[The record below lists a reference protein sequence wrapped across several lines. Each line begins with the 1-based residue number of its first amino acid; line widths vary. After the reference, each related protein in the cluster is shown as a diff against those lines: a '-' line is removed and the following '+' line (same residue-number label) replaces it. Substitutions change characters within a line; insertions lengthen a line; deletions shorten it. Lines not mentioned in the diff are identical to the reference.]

1 MKKIVRLTES
11 DLVRLVKRVISEQ
24 GIPTREELQQ
34 MLKDKGFIERPK
46 NVFTK
51 TNKDGEQFIFKFNTG
66 VIGFYVNNP
75 RPETIKKYKLIK
87 NVNNTGYHGDMDT
100 KSYGG
105 SQLQRTTEK
114 INNLNNIFK

>member
-1 MKKIVRLTES
+1 MKKVIRLTES
-11 DLVRLVKRVISEQ
+11 DLVRIVKRVINEQ
-24 GIPTREELQQ
+24 EIPTREGLQQ
-34 MLKDKGFIERPK
+34 MLKDKGFTERPK

-51 TNKDGEQFIFKFNTG
+51 TNKDGEQFIFKFNSG

-100 KSYGG
+100 ESYGG
-105 SQLQRTTEK
+105 SQLQTTFGK
-114 INNLNNIFK
+114 VNNLFIK